1 MLHRKGYSGGKS
13 QKTPGWHEPYQI
25 AYLVIW
31 YGSCQPAFKF
41 FSKIEKAVP
50 FLILHGWQ
58 SHHLSNVTGWDPGG
72 VPSRLPSL
80 PFGIPSCLL
89 ALTLSAFCKALKF
102 FLQALYRE
110 VKLSHWMIFM
120 HAFYVL
126 LFCNNYLLHYF
137 LYGCSCCT
145 ELCTSPWV
153 MCWMGGHKNWANK

>member
-1 MLHRKGYSGGKS
+1 MLHRQGYSGGKS
-13 QKTPGWHEPYQI
+13 QKIPGWHELYQI

-50 FLILHGWQ
+50 FLILHSWQ

-72 VPSRLPSL
+72 VPSRLPPL

-102 FLQALYRE
+102 FLQALNRE
-110 VKLSHWMIFM
+110 VILSHWMILCMHFM
-120 HAFYVL
+120 SFCFAIIICYIIFYMDAVVAL
-126 LFCNNYLLHYF
+126 NYVHHPE
-137 LYGCSCCT
+137 SCA
-145 ELCTSPWV
+145 E
-153 MCWMGGHKNWANK
+153 WAAIKIEQ